1 MVGIA
6 FNSAGCTLEFC
17 LRRSVAFVHTAA
29 LAACLTGIPG
39 RNNQKCS
46 ARPCQLAYK
55 LPPELEPAL
64 IQYGPVQSCFGPK
77 LELAG
82 LQSFH
87 GRIIVGIWKKSTTSD
102 MEDTVSF
109 SFVFA
114 EILKLNLWSLTG
126 RTIMSICLSSIL
138 PKQQFHLWSAGLK
151 GVSGRLIRKKGCP
164 SIPKNSGEALSGRQA
179 ILRAVA
185 AERRSPYCANISNSN
200 GHRN

>member
-1 MVGIA
+1 MSDWYTGAEQPEVFRQA
-6 FNSAGCTLEFC
+6 MPACMQAAAGTRTGPDPVWTCSILLWAEAGTC
-17 LRRSVAFVHTAA
+17 R
-29 LAACLTGIPG
+29 LAIFPWT
-39 RNNQKCS
+39 NHS
-46 ARPCQLAYK
+46 WHM
-55 LPPELEPAL
+55 E
-64 IQYGPVQSCFGPK
+64 
-77 LELAG
+77 
-82 LQSFH
+82 
-87 GRIIVGIWKKSTTSD
+87 KSTTSD

-126 RTIMSICLSSIL
+126 RTLMSICLSSIL
-138 PKQQFHLWSAGLK
+138 PKQPFHLWSAGLK

>member
-1 MVGIA
+1 M
-6 FNSAGCTLEFC
+6 
-17 LRRSVAFVHTAA
+17 
-29 LAACLTGIPG
+29 
-39 RNNQKCS
+39 
-46 ARPCQLAYK
+46 
-55 LPPELEPAL
+55 
-64 IQYGPVQSCFGPK
+64 
-77 LELAG
+77 
-82 LQSFH
+82 
-87 GRIIVGIWKKSTTSD
+87 
-102 MEDTVSF
+102 SF

-126 RTIMSICLSSIL
+126 RTLMSICLSSIL
-138 PKQQFHLWSAGLK
+138 PKQPFHLWSAGLK